1 MKIMA
6 LNRTHQTL
14 IIITR
19 TDNTM
24 KEFLFGKL
32 TLAALPHEWF
42 TMGAAVTAVVGGLVI
57 AALLIKY
64 NKVGWLWREWLT
76 STDPKKIGIMYM
88 FTALFMFG
96 RGGLDAIMMWVQQVL
111 AADSAGYL
119 SATHFQEIATAH
131 GSIMIVF
138 VTMGFLF
145 GLLNIIIPLQIG
157 ARDVASPLLN
167 TLGFWLYVAGCLLM
181 NAFFIFGGTF
191 SNAGWLGTMPLAGID
206 YNPGVGVDYWI
217 WAIQVSGLGTVLG
230 GVNFI
235 MTILKMRAPEMS
247 LMKMPLF
254 TWMSLYSMVMV
265 LAIFPILSATT
276 ALLWFDRTF
285 GMNLFSSD
293 MGGNMMMYVNLIWA
307 WGHPEV
313 YVLILPVY
321 GIYSEIVSTFSGKRY
336 YAYTATVI
344 SGALVTF
351 FSMLVWVHHFFTM
364 GATAGVNSFFGL
376 MSLFIAI
383 PTALLVFSWLMTMV
397 KGKIELKTPM
407 YWFLGFIATF
417 GFGGITGVMMG
428 VPGIDYQVHNT
439 LFLVAHF
446 HNMVIGGALFGIFGG
461 IAYWFPKFAGFR
473 LHEGLGKAAFWCW
486 LIGFYMAF
494 VPLYVLGLM
503 GAPRRLDTYEAS
515 TGWQPLFVI
524 ALLGGLLISLG
535 VFFQLLQIGVS
546 FYQRKKLRD
555 TTGDPWDGRTLEW
568 ATHSP
573 APSYNFAVIP
583 PVPSRDPF
591 WDIKQKGGLPNPKY
605 EDIHMPKNTG
615 VGIYISGFL
624 MTLGF
629 AMVWHI
635 WWLAVV
641 SFIGALV
648 VFIYRAFDEHTSYII
663 PAKEVKKIEE
673 ELAKA

>member
-1 MKIMA
+1 MQE
-6 LNRTHQTL
+6 L
-14 IIITR
+14 
-19 TDNTM
+19 
-24 KEFLFGKL
+24 LFGKL

-42 TMGAAVTAVVGGLVI
+42 TMGAAVTAVLGGI
-57 AALLIKY
+57 ALTAFLIKT
-64 NKVGWLWREWLT
+64 NRVRWLWDDWLT

-88 FTALFMFG
+88 VAALFMFG
-96 RGGLDAIMMWVQQVL
+96 RGGLDAIMIWAQQAL
-111 AADSAGYL
+111 APMGLGYL
-119 SATHFQEIATAH
+119 SATHLQEVASAH
-131 GSIMIVF
+131 GSIMILF

-181 NAFFIFGGTF
+181 NVFFIFGGSF
-191 SNAGWLGTMPLAGID
+191 SSVGWLGTMPLAGID

-217 WAIQVSGLGTVLG
+217 WAIQVSGLGTLLG

-235 MTILKMRAPEMS
+235 MTILKMRAPGMT

-254 TWMSLYSMVMV
+254 VWMSLYSMVMV

-276 ALLWFDRTF
+276 ALLWLDRTM
-285 GMNLFSSD
+285 GMNLFSAD

-336 YAYTATVI
+336 YAYKPTVI
-344 SGALVTF
+344 AGGLVTF

-364 GATAGVNSFFGL
+364 GAAASVNAFFGL
-376 MSLFIAI
+376 MSLLIAI
-383 PTALLVFSWLMTMV
+383 PTAMLVFSWLMTMV
-397 KGKIELKTPM
+397 RGKISLKTPM

-428 VPGIDYQVHNT
+428 IPGVDFQVHNT

-461 IAYWFPKFAGFR
+461 IAYWFPKIAGFR

-486 LIGFYMAF
+486 LIGFYLAF

-503 GAPRRLDTYEAS
+503 GAPRRLDNYDIS
-515 TGWQPLFVI
+515 HGWQPLFI
-524 ALLGGLLISLG
+524 MALLGGLLIGLG
-535 VFFQLLQIGVS
+535 VMLQLLQLVVS
-546 FYQRKKLRD
+546 IRMRHKLKD
-555 TTGDPWDGRTLEW
+555 ETGDPWDGRTLEW
-568 ATHSP
+568 ATHTP
-573 APSYNFAVIP
+573 PPVYNFAVIP
-583 PVPSRDPF
+583 PVPSRDPY
-591 WDIKQKGGLPNPKY
+591 WDIKQQGGLPEPKY
-605 EDIHMPKNTG
+605 EDIHMPKNTAA
-615 VGIYISGFL
+615 GIYISGFL
-624 MTLGF
+624 FVLGF

-635 WWLAVV
+635 WWLAIVC
-641 SFIGALV
+641 FIGALL
-648 VFIYRAFDEHTSYII
+648 VFIQRAFDENTSYII
-663 PAKEVKKIEE
+663 PAAEVKRMEK
-673 ELAKA
+673 ELARA